1 MAERQA
7 IAVTGAAER
16 QAIAVTGAAGFI
28 GSHVV
33 DALIARGERVIA
45 IDNLSMGSLANL
57 EQHAEN
63 PRFSFHQIDVT
74 DGDAFRGVCEDVSAL
89 IHLAAFKIPRYGK
102 TLDTLRINGVG
113 TDNALEICREQGCKL
128 LLASTSDVYGR
139 NPNVPFAETHESVY
153 GPSSVRRWAYAVS
166 KLYEEHLCYAYREAY
181 GLDFVIL
188 RFFGSYGPRQH
199 LSWWGGPQSV
209 FIQAVLEDREIE
221 IHGDGQQTRSFTYI
235 SDTVRGAIAA
245 LDTPQAIGEV
255 FNIGSTHEITIL
267 ELAHRIKRLSRT
279 PGEIKL
285 QMVAYEQLGGGYQ
298 DVQRRI
304 PDPTKAA
311 KVLGF
316 SAEVDLDEG
325 LLETIQWQRQ
335 VQLERLLA

>member
-1 MAERQA
+1 MTSPSERP
-7 IAVTGAAER
+7 
-16 QAIAVTGAAGFI
+16 IAVTGAAGFI

-33 DALIARGERVIA
+33 DALMARGERVIA

-57 EQHAEN
+57 EQHRVN
-63 PRFSFHQIDVT
+63 PRFSFHQVDVT
-74 DGDAFRGVCEDVSAL
+74 DQPAFTAACRDIGAL

-113 TDNALEICREQGCKL
+113 ADNALEITREQNCKL

-139 NPNVPFAETHESVY
+139 NPNVPFAETHDSMY

-166 KLYEEHLCYAYREAY
+166 KLYEEHLCFAYREAY

-221 IHGDGQQTRSFTYI
+221 IHGDGTQTRSFTYI
-235 SDTVRGAIAA
+235 SDTTRGIIAA
-245 LDTPQAIGEV
+245 LDTPAAVGEII
-255 FNIGSTHEITIL
+255 NLGSAEEVTIL
-267 ELAHRIKRLSRT
+267 ELAKRIKHLSNT
-279 PGEIKL
+279 PGELKL
-285 QMVAYEQLGGGYQ
+285 KIVPYEQLGGGYQ
-298 DVQRRI
+298 DVLRRV
-304 PDPTKAA
+304 PDNTKAA
-311 KVLGF
+311 KLLGF
-316 SAEVDLDEG
+316 QAQVTLDDG
-325 LLETIQWQRQ
+325 LTETIAWQRQ
-335 VQLERLLA
+335 IWQQPARVSG

>member
-1 MAERQA
+1 VPERS
-7 IAVTGAAER
+7 
-16 QAIAVTGAAGFI
+16 AIAVTGAAGFI

-33 DALIARGERVIA
+33 DALIARGERVVA

-63 PRFSFHQIDVT
+63 QLFSFDQIDVT
-74 DGDAFRGVCEDVSAL
+74 EGEAFRAACDNISAL

-139 NPNVPFAETHESVY
+139 NPNVPFAETHDSVY

-181 GLDFVIL
+181 DLDFVIL

-235 SDTVRGAIAA
+235 SDTVRGVIAA
-245 LDTPQAIGEV
+245 LDTPEAVGEV
-255 FNIGSTHEITIL
+255 LNIGSTHEISIL
-267 ELAHRIKRLSRT
+267 DLAHRIKRLSGT

-285 QMVAYEQLGGGYQ
+285 KMVPYAELGGGYQ
-298 DVQRRI
+298 DVMRRI

-311 KVLGF
+311 DILGF
-316 SAEVDLDEG
+316 TAEVDLDDG
-325 LLETIQWQRQ
+325 LRQTIAWQRQ
-335 VQLERLLA
+335 VLGKPAPRLVNAS

>member
-1 MAERQA
+1 MPDQR
-7 IAVTGAAER
+7 R
-16 QAIAVTGAAGFI
+16 IAVTGAAGFI

-33 DALIARGERVIA
+33 DALIGRGDEVVA
-45 IDNLSMGSLANL
+45 IDNLSMGTFDNL
-57 EQHAEN
+57 KHHEGK
-63 PRFSFHQIDVT
+63 PGFSFVQADVT
-74 DGDAFRGVCEDVSAL
+74 DKQAFADACGGAQAL

-113 TDNALEICREQGCKL
+113 AENALEICREQGSRL

-139 NPNVPFAETHESVY
+139 NPNVPFAETDDSMY

-221 IHGDGQQTRSFTYI
+221 IHGDGLQTRSFTYI
-235 SDTVRGAIAA
+235 GDTTRGIIAS
-245 LDTPQAIGEV
+245 LDTPEATAEV
-255 FNIGSTHEITIL
+255 LNLGSTEEVTIL
-267 ELAHRIKRLSRT
+267 ELAKRIKRLSNT
-279 PGEIKL
+279 PGELKL
-285 QMVAYEQLGGGYQ
+285 KMVPYEQLGGGYQ
-298 DVQRRI
+298 DVMRRV
-304 PDPTKAA
+304 PDNTKA
-311 KVLGF
+311 KRL
-316 SAEVDLDEG
+316 LDFEARVSLDDG
-325 LLETIQWQRQ
+325 LTETIAWQREVWQ
-335 VQLERLLA
+335 AGRTPISA